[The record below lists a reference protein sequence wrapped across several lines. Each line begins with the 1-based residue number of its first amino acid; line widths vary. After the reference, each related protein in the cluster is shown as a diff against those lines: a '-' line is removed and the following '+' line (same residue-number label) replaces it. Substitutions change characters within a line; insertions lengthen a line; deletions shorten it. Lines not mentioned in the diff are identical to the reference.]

1 MKKTYLSGLLALVMA
16 VAVNW
21 AVPAGAH
28 DGHDTH
34 DGSGPAGAGPAKHE
48 NMELTFISDD
58 PPPGNQTNPD
68 LAFWGNVAYVPNYG
82 GLRTFDISGATPV
95 QLSSISCPGPQ
106 NDVTVWD
113 RDGNGAADILF
124 LSVDSVMENKNC
136 GAPVKPAPNQGNG
149 PYDADDWE
157 GIRIFDVSNPA
168 APVPLNDL
176 AVYQDCGS
184 HTHTLVP
191 DPANNRVLLYN
202 SSYSLR
208 NGPSCGPGFA
218 ETGREPGRNPL
229 HGVIQVVEVEWSGS
243 TPLNNALLTAGEL
256 TELPVNYPSDAGNV
270 FDPQAHGL
278 PATSGGAPLNDL
290 RACHDIGVFMEL
302 FLAAAACAEELQ
314 LWEIDPGTLLPDTA
328 NPQWTFDNIADTDG
342 PGGGD
347 SVTDFWHSATFS
359 WDGKVINAIDES
371 FGTGCP
377 TVSPNTDPNTPAQ
390 FRGPSDS
397 GRMYFIDTATGK
409 ELSQFQIPR
418 PESAIVD
425 SDGPGGNPPAET
437 AYCSAHLGVQVPA
450 AGRDLLVSSWY
461 TGGVSVVDF
470 TAVKNPKEVA
480 YFDFDRTPGAAEQTG
495 SNNWTAYWYDPTPG
509 HNQAP
514 WTAYGQD
521 IGKGFEQ
528 FEVSLKTS
536 RRFTLPFLNPQT
548 QMEVL
553 P

>member
-1 MKKTYLSGLLALVMA
+1 LKKPYLAGLLALVMA
-16 VAVNW
+16 LGVNW

-58 PPPGNQTNPD
+58 PFSSPGNTNPD
-68 LAFWGNVAYVPNYG
+68 LAFWGNLAYVPNYK
-82 GLRTFDISGATPV
+82 GLRIFDISTTPPSL
-95 QLSSISCPGPQ
+95 LSTTPCEGPQ

-113 RDGNGAADILF
+113 RDDDGAADILF
-124 LSVDSVMENKNC
+124 MSVDSVMENKSC
-136 GAPVKPAPNQGNG
+136 GAAVKAAPNQGNG
-149 PYDADDWE
+149 PYDTDDWE

-168 APVPLNDL
+168 SPVPLDTL

-191 DPANNRVLLYN
+191 DTENNRVLLYN
-202 SSYSLR
+202 ASYSLR

-218 ETGREPGRNPL
+218 EATVPARSPL
-229 HGVIQVVEVEWSGS
+229 HGVIQVVEVEWSAGA
-243 TPLNNALLTAGEL
+243 PLNNSLLTA
-256 TELPVNYPSDAGNV
+256 TEIAEPPVNYPGDNGNV

-302 FLAAAACAEELQ
+302 LLAAAACAEQLQ
-314 LWEIDPGTLLPDTA
+314 LWEIDPGTLLPDTS
-328 NPQWTFDNIADTDG
+328 NPRWTFDNIADTDG

-409 ELSQFQIPR
+409 ELSQFVVPR
-418 PESAIVD
+418 PESAVVD
-425 SDGPGGNPPAET
+425 PPGSPPPAET
-437 AYCSAHLGVQVPA
+437 AYCSAHLGLQVPA

-461 TGGVSVVDF
+461 TGGVSVIDF

-480 YFDFDRTPGAAEQTG
+480 YFDFERTAGEAEQTG

-521 IGKGFEQ
+521 ISKGFEQ
-528 FEVSLKTS
+528 FEVELRTS
-536 RRFTLPFLNPQT
+536 HRYGLPFLNPQT
-548 QMEVL
+548 QMEIL